1 MTDPHTVKLDQASD
15 GIDVSENLCYPA
27 KRLQEVGKYLEA
39 IKTALDGWIKR
50 EKENF
55 TLRNQMTLD
64 AFVYDIE
71 GVSKLARFGALA
83 YDEHV
88 EETKKKMME
97 QVMNNNMTNV
107 PPPQERLQAG
117 LKITDTLL
125 AFLNEM
131 NSKGTVCGK
140 HTKTEKKLIKAVL
153 HDVRDIK
160 SALTTGLP
168 HGKKRSE
175 PPDFLKAFIL
185 QMAMNGYT
193 LNEVPP
199 PTPSRPEH
207 EDYEEPTSVQCQ
219 TQ

>member
-15 GIDVSENLCYPA
+15 GIDVSVNPCNSA
-27 KRLQEVGKYLEA
+27 SRLQEVTKYLEA
-39 IKTALDGWIKR
+39 VKNAFNGWRQR

-55 TLRNQMTLD
+55 TLRNQMTLE
-64 AFVYDIE
+64 AFSFDIE
-71 GVSKLARFGALA
+71 GIIKLAKFGALA
-83 YDEHV
+83 YDQHV
-88 EETKKKMME
+88 EETQKKMMK
-97 QVMNNNMTNV
+97 QVMDNNMTNV
-107 PPPQERLQAG
+107 PGPQERLQLG
-117 LKITDTLL
+117 IKTTDTLL

-131 NSKGTVCGK
+131 NSKGTMCGK

-153 HDVRDIK
+153 HDVKDIK
-160 SALTTGLP
+160 SMLTTGLP
-168 HGKKRSE
+168 HGKQRPE
-175 PPDFLKAFIL
+175 PPDFIKSFIL